1 MLIKIEE
8 LKENITNKQAKEMHI
23 ELNGM
28 VKTQLKIIKPD
39 IKITK
44 EAVIISSKQD
54 RTQKIELDLHQIM
67 KIEKIIESVFY
78 IEFDYLQS
86 VTITI
91 VNLVENGEDK

>member
-28 VKTQLKIIKPD
+28 VKTKLKIINPD

>member
-8 LKENITNKQAKEMHI
+8 LKEKITNKQAKEMHI

>member
-8 LKENITNKQAKEMHI
+8 LKEKITNKQAKEMHI

-28 VKTQLKIIKPD
+28 VKTKLKIIKPD

-44 EAVIISSKQD
+44 EAVIISNKQE

-67 KIEKIIESVFY
+67 KIEKITESVFY

>member
-8 LKENITNKQAKEMHI
+8 LKEKIINKQAKEMHI